1 MPTLTTNQGFVI
13 PVPGDPNN
21 VPADMAQLL
30 SGGGTPSA
38 GLENHTVQRYLSAVD
53 RSARN
58 PTPNEGE
65 LSYLADTDT
74 FEWYTG
80 AAWTA
85 LVKGFITD
93 STRVVN
99 SAGVT
104 TTETV
109 IDSVTFTAVAGQRYK
124 LTWNSNIRSS
134 VVNDTG
140 RCIFRWTPGAS
151 PSIAGTLFYST
162 QFQVSAVISG
172 NAHSFCFIDT
182 VTGITAGQTTIGV
195 SIIRD
200 TGSGTLTSIGNANWQ
215 SITLLESV

>member
-1 MPTLTTNQGFVI
+1 MSTTTNQGLIVA
-13 PVPGDPNN
+13 DPSDVND
-21 VPADMAQLL
+21 VPASFTELL
-30 SGGGTPSA
+30 SGGVTPSA
-38 GLENHTVQRYLSAVD
+38 GLESRLVQRYLSAVD
-53 RSARN
+53 RTARN

-65 LSYLADTDT
+65 LSYLADTNIYEFYD
-74 FEWYTG
+74 G
-80 AAWTA
+80 AAWA
-85 LVKGFITD
+85 LLVKGYITD

-140 RCIFRWTPGAS
+140 RVIFRWTPGAVAS
-151 PSIAGTLFYST
+151 TAGTLFYSA
-162 QFQVSAVISG
+162 QFQISAIIVG
-172 NAHSFCFIDT
+172 NSHSFCMIDT

-215 SITLLESV
+215 NITLLESV

>member
-1 MPTLTTNQGFVI
+1 MPTVTTNQAYVI

-21 VPADMAQLL
+21 VPSDMAQLL

-53 RSARN
+53 RTTRN
-58 PTPNEGE
+58 PTPFEGE
-65 LSYLADTDT
+65 LSYLADTDAYE
-74 FEWYTG
+74 FFNG
-80 AAWTA
+80 SAWTA
-85 LVKGFITD
+85 LIKGFITD
-93 STRVVN
+93 STRLVN
-99 SAGVT
+99 SVGVT

-134 VVNDTG
+134 NVNDTG
-140 RCIFRWTPGAS
+140 RTIFRWTPGAVA
-151 PSIAGTLFYST
+151 SIAGTLFYST
-162 QFQVSAVISG
+162 QFQISAVIVG

-200 TGSGTLTSIGNANWQ
+200 TGAGTLTSIGNANWQ
-215 SITLLESV
+215 NVTILESV